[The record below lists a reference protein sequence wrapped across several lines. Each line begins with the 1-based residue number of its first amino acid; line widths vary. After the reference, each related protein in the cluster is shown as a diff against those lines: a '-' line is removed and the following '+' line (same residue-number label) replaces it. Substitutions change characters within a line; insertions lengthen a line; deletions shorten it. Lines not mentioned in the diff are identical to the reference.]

1 MNDGQREG
9 TSIDSSDVRRERL
22 LQVLRDSAADI
33 VIVSAPAGYGKTT
46 LLRQWLALDGR
57 PTAWVEL
64 GDARDSAARLR
75 RAVSD
80 AIATL
85 NPPYVVVID
94 GLHHG
99 TGNASLAALSTY
111 AKELP
116 AGCTLVCAGRSVPG
130 IPLGTVRA
138 QKHVV
143 DVGVE
148 AMAFDVDE
156 AALLLRAHGL
166 VVPPGD
172 LAGLVERTEGW
183 PAALHLAANGAR
195 QASDPLRSL
204 AEFAG
209 DERTVVEMFA
219 NDVLRDLSPESL
231 DFLVAVAPLT
241 RFSGAQCDAVLDRT
255 GSAQLLEAIAIET
268 MLVIPIDHRREWY
281 RLHGALRDYLEA
293 ERRVRGGPSPE
304 VVLGRASVWC
314 EERGDIDAAIELAGA
329 AHDVGRATDLVLGHF
344 STRVGS
350 GQPLTVQRWLRD
362 IDDTTVVTNPSLQ
375 AVAGLV
381 RMWLGDPDGVLR
393 CLHRA
398 EFVLPE
404 RHPASGPLA
413 EPAAC
418 VAALRALLGSIS
430 AQEMR
435 DEARYARQ
443 HATSPVWFA
452 IACLADGGSSLM
464 LGELDTAEESLR
476 RAAAL
481 GEACNATTWAFSLAA
496 LALLHDRA
504 GERERAIAGA
514 RAARQV
520 VVDHGL
526 GGAPQMFLVFLANA
540 YFEMSAGRFDSGATE
555 RDKGVELMSH
565 CVGIGLWAHLQG
577 HVVLAHLAHLSG
589 DAHGKSKWLDAA
601 ERMLQRMPD
610 AVHLKSQIA
619 EARKLVTVSHDGSNG
634 LQTLSAAER
643 RVLHYL
649 PTHLGLA
656 EIADRLYLSRHTVKS
671 HVVSVYR
678 KLGVANR
685 SEAVEVAYKAGL
697 LDSGLADTR

>member
-1 MNDGQREG
+1 MSTRQRCCSVR
-9 TSIDSSDVRRERL
+9 TVSWCRRATLPDSSSVRR
-22 LQVLRDSAADI
+22 A
-33 VIVSAPAGYGKTT
+33 
-46 LLRQWLALDGR
+46 GR
-57 PTAWVEL
+57 PRCTWPPTA
-64 GDARDSAARLR
+64 R
-75 RAVSD
+75 
-80 AIATL
+80 
-85 NPPYVVVID
+85 
-94 GLHHG
+94 
-99 TGNASLAALSTY
+99 
-111 AKELP
+111 
-116 AGCTLVCAGRSVPG
+116 
-130 IPLGTVRA
+130 
-138 QKHVV
+138 
-143 DVGVE
+143 
-148 AMAFDVDE
+148 
-156 AALLLRAHGL
+156 
-166 VVPPGD
+166 
-172 LAGLVERTEGW
+172 
-183 PAALHLAANGAR
+183 R

-231 DFLVAVAPLT
+231 DFLVALAPLT

-514 RAARQV
+514 RALRGRWSSIM
-520 VVDHGL
+520 DS
-526 GGAPQMFLVFLANA
+526 APRRRCSWCSWPTCTSRCPPAASSRVPP
-540 YFEMSAGRFDSGATE
+540 SATR
-555 RDKGVELMSH
+555 
-565 CVGIGLWAHLQG
+565 
-577 HVVLAHLAHLSG
+577 
-589 DAHGKSKWLDAA
+589 
-601 ERMLQRMPD
+601 
-610 AVHLKSQIA
+610 
-619 EARKLVTVSHDGSNG
+619 GS
-634 LQTLSAAER
+634 S
-643 RVLHYL
+643 
-649 PTHLGLA
+649 
-656 EIADRLYLSRHTVKS
+656 
-671 HVVSVYR
+671 
-678 KLGVANR
+678 
-685 SEAVEVAYKAGL
+685 
-697 LDSGLADTR
+697 